1 MFLSRPKTRMIS
13 SRHDGDAFRRLHVVR
28 RAENAINCAQGPK
41 EKIREMFNKIELSVS
56 SYDTAW
62 VAMVPSPDSSQQ
74 PCFPECLNWLLENQ
88 VRDGSWTLPHHH
100 HLLIKESML
109 STLACVLALRRWET
123 GDEHVRKGLEFMELN
138 FGLIMDKK
146 HTSPIGFDIIFPGM
160 IEYAKDLDLNL
171 PFSPKFV
178 EAMLHK
184 RDLEFERVSKINSK
198 GSKAYLAYT
207 SEGLT
212 KLCDWKEVMKWQRK
226 NGSMFNSPSTTAAT
240 FIQNQDLVLEYLAY
254 S

>member
-28 RAENAINCAQGPK
+28 IAENAINCAQGPK

-56 SYDTAW
+56 SYDNAG

-88 VRDGSWTLPHHH
+88 VHDVTASC
-100 HLLIKESML
+100 SA
-109 STLACVLALRRWET
+109 S
-123 GDEHVRKGLEFMELN
+123 
-138 FGLIMDKK
+138 
-146 HTSPIGFDIIFPGM
+146 
-160 IEYAKDLDLNL
+160 EYAKDLYLNL

-178 EAMLHK
+178 ETMLHK

-207 SEGLT
+207 SERLT

-240 FIQNQDLVLEYLAY
+240 FIQNQDAKCLEYLCLLLKMFANAGN
-254 S
+254 